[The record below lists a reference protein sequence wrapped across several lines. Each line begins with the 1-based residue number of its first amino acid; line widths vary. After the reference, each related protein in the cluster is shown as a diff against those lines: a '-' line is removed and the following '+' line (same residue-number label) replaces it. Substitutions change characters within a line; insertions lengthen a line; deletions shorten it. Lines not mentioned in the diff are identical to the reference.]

1 MTRVRASIWVNG
13 AFGKMG
19 TEVIKAINE
28 IPYYFVNGFISPDNV
43 GETIKNGGHD
53 YEVAKDLDSLLSVS
67 EHKPYCVVDF
77 TFAQAGYE
85 AALFCAKNNI
95 HFVSGSTGMSDKRM
109 AEIKTAFE
117 KSEAN
122 AIIAP
127 NFSLGVVLM
136 MQFSAEAAPYFDEI
150 EIVESHHVTKLD
162 APSGTAKATGRMV
175 NEAREKAGK
184 DKIDVNMHSLR
195 MSGAIPHQQVSL
207 SSPGEILR
215 IEHDANNRSCFMPGV
230 IMSIDNIEKVDGVLF
245 SIAPL
250 LFKDEK

>member
-1 MTRVRASIWVNG
+1 MTRVRTSIWVNG

-19 TEVIKAINE
+19 SEVVKALNE
-28 IPYYFVNGFISPDNV
+28 IPYYFVNGFISPDNA
-43 GETIKNGGHD
+43 GEKIKNGGYE
-53 YEVAKDLDSLLSVS
+53 YEVAKDLESLLSTS

-85 AALFCAKNNI
+85 AAIFCAKNNI
-95 HFVSGSTGMSDKRM
+95 HFVSGSTGMSDKQM

-117 KSEAN
+117 ESEAN

-136 MQFSAEAAPYFDEI
+136 MQFSAKAAPYFDEV
-150 EIVESHHVTKLD
+150 EIVESHHITKLD
-162 APSGTAKATGRMV
+162 SPSGTAKATGRMID
-175 NEAREKAGK
+175 EAREKAGK

-195 MSGAIPHQQVSL
+195 MSGAIPHQSVSL

-230 IMSIDNIEKVDGVLF
+230 IMSIDNISKIDGAMF

-250 LFKDEK
+250 LFENEK

>member
-1 MTRVRASIWVNG
+1 MTSEKLNIWVNG

-19 TEVIKAINE
+19 TEVINALNNTSL
-28 IPYYFVNGFISPDNV
+28 YTVSGFISPEHA
-43 GETIKNGGHD
+43 GQTITNNNND
-53 YEVAKDLDSLLSVS
+53 FEVAESLQSLLEKS
-67 EHKPYCVVDF
+67 EANPYCVVDF
-77 TFAQAGYE
+77 TFAEAGYE
-85 AALFCAKNNI
+85 AALFCAQNNI
-95 HFVSGSTGMSDKRM
+95 HFVSGSTGMSDKQV
-109 AEIKTAFE
+109 AEIKNAFE

-136 MQFSAEAAPYFDEI
+136 MQFSAKAAPYFDEI
-150 EIVESHHVTKLD
+150 EIIESHHITKLD

-175 NEAREKAGK
+175 NEARGKAGK
-184 DKIDVNMHSLR
+184 EKIDVNMHSLR
-195 MSGAIPHQQVSL
+195 MSGAIPHQSVSL

-230 IMSIDNIEKVDGVLF
+230 IMSIDNISKINGALF

-250 LFKDEK
+250 LFNEEK